1 MYFCTINNNLIIMKM
16 KNLFTSIFVMLLF
29 IGSTY
34 SQTVTVNQ
42 VIKNKIEAGVES
54 ESISADGVALYGQD
68 VIARYYEMN
77 DYNPVWSN
85 KKNIK
90 VLIENLEDAYN
101 EGLLPK
107 DYHLER
113 IKELIEEVR
122 SDDDPYKHADCDLL
136 MTDGLFKYTQDL
148 IIGKVDQTKIRPGWD
163 VPSNKL
169 PGNGDSLLYA
179 AMENKDLSGLLNSLK
194 PDNYMYTHLRN
205 GLKHYREIAEN
216 GGWPEVPSGQTLK
229 LGMKDERVLKLR
241 EYLVIIGDM
250 PAKIKSENDTV
261 YDAEVEIAVK
271 QFQYRHNFN
280 QDGVLGKGT
289 LRGMNVSVEDRI
301 DDIRINMERARW
313 VMHHLPDD
321 FLVVN
326 IAGYNIRRVRND
338 SIVYY
343 SRVIVGKHFHES
355 PIFKGKVRYIVLNPT
370 WTLPHSIATKETLPK
385 LQKNPN
391 YLEEKNMIIMD
402 RTGKEIDP
410 STIDFNKL
418 TQNNFPYIVRQKAG
432 PHNALGEVKFIFPNE
447 YSVYLHD
454 TPSRSLF
461 ANEKRAFSH
470 GCIRLDKKWELL
482 IDLMD
487 EPDVWNMEKINEV
500 LATEKTTRVNLKNPI
515 EILLLYWT
523 AGADREDKLYF
534 NEDVYERD
542 AAVLKELDKPFPQS

>member
-1 MYFCTINNNLIIMKM
+1 MK
-16 KNLFTSIFVMLLF
+16 KNLLILAFTFALF
-29 IGSTY
+29 INISFAQDV
-34 SQTVTVNQ
+34 SIKQI
-42 VIKNKIEAGVES
+42 IKNKIEAGIES
-54 ESISADGVALYGQD
+54 QNISADGIVLHAQD
-68 VIARYYEMN
+68 VIARYYELN
-77 DYNPVWSN
+77 NYNPAWSN

-90 VLIENLEDAYN
+90 ELIENLEDAYN

-113 IKELIEEVR
+113 IKKLIEETKGN
-122 SDDDPYKHADCDLL
+122 DDPIKIADRDLL
-136 MTDGLFKYTQDL
+136 MTDGLFKYAQDL
-148 IIGKVDQTKIRPGWD
+148 ILGKVDQKKIRPGWD
-163 VPSNKL
+163 VPTNKL
-169 PGNGDSLLYA
+169 PGNGDSLLYSA
-179 AMENKDLSGLLNSLK
+179 LENKDLTKLLNNLK

-205 GLKHYREIAEN
+205 GLKHYRGIAEN
-216 GGWPEVPSGQTLK
+216 GGWPEIPAGQVLK

-241 EYLVIIGDM
+241 EYLIIVGDM
-250 PAKIKSENDTV
+250 PSKIKSENDTV

-271 QFQYRHNFN
+271 QFQIRHNLN

-289 LRGMNVSVEDRI
+289 LGVMNVSVEDRI
-301 DDIRINMERARW
+301 NDIRINMERARW
-313 VMHHLPDD
+313 VMHQLPDD

-338 SIVYY
+338 SIIYY
-343 SRVIVGKHFHES
+343 SRVIVGRHFHES
-355 PIFKGKVRYIVLNPT
+355 PIFKGKMRYIVINPT

-402 RTGKEIDP
+402 RTGKEVDP
-410 STIDFNKL
+410 SSIDFNKL
-418 TQNNFPYIVRQKAG
+418 SQNNFPYIVRQKAG

-500 LATEKTTRVNLKNPI
+500 LATEKTTRVNLKKPI
-515 EILLLYWT
+515 DIVLLYWT
-523 AGADREDKLYF
+523 AGADKEDKLYF
-534 NEDVYERD
+534 NKDVYDRD
-542 AAVLKELDKPFPQS
+542 AAVLKELDKPFPQP

>member
-1 MYFCTINNNLIIMKM
+1 
-16 KNLFTSIFVMLLF
+16 MLLF
-29 IGSTY
+29 IGYGY
-34 SQTVTVNQ
+34 SQSLAVNQ

-54 ESISADGVALYGQD
+54 ESISADGIVLYEQD
-68 VIARYYEMN
+68 VLARYYELN
-77 DYNPVWSN
+77 NYDPAWNN
-85 KKNIK
+85 KMNIK
-90 VLIENLEDAYN
+90 ELIENLEDAYN

-113 IKELIEEVR
+113 IKKLIEETKG
-122 SDDDPYKHADCDLL
+122 DDDPIKIADRDLL
-136 MTDGLFKYTQDL
+136 MTDGLFKYAQDL
-148 IIGKVDQTKIRPGWD
+148 ILGKVDQKKIRPGWD
-163 VPSNKL
+163 VPPNKL

-179 AMENKDLSGLLNSLK
+179 ALEDKNLTVLLNNLK

-205 GLKHYREIAEN
+205 GLKQYRIIAEH
-216 GGWPEVPSGQTLK
+216 GGWPEIPAGQVLK
-229 LGMKDERVLKLR
+229 LGMKDERILMLR
-241 EYLVIIGDM
+241 KYLIIVGDM
-250 PAKIKSENDTV
+250 PSKIKSENDTV

-271 QFQYRHNFN
+271 QFQFRHNLN

-289 LRGMNVSVEDRI
+289 LSMMNVSVEDRI

-343 SRVIVGKHFHES
+343 SRVIVGRHFHES
-355 PIFKGKVRYIVLNPT
+355 PIFKGKMRYIVLNPT

-402 RTGKEIDP
+402 RSGKEIDP

-418 TQNNFPYIVRQKAG
+418 SQNNFPYIVRQKAG

-482 IDLMD
+482 IDLMG

-500 LATEKTTRVNLKNPI
+500 LASEKTTRVNLKHPI
-515 EILLLYWT
+515 DIVLLYWT

-534 NEDVYERD
+534 NEDVYDRD
-542 AAVLKELDKPFPQS
+542 AAVLKELDKPFPQP